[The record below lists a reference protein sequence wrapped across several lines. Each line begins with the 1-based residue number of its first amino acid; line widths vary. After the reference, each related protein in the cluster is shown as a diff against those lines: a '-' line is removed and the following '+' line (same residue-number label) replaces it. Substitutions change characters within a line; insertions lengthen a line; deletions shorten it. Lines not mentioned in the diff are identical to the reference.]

1 MGKCDI
7 WPLGAEERW
16 PRRAG
21 VQHYGPMQDAAT
33 PQRSTFV
40 SVVAWIF
47 IVLAGFSTFMSA
59 AQNVMFSMAGFGD
72 IPPLTGAEAEQMP
85 PFFRFML
92 QNMRLV
98 MLSFLLV
105 SAATLVSAI
114 GLLRRRN
121 WARLVFIAIMAMGI
135 AWNIAGLAVQYTM
148 FGVMNEGPPG
158 MSPDFRAEFDRM
170 ASTMLVMMTVI
181 TLAFSALFAWII
193 KRLMSRA
200 VREEFGA
207 V

>member
-1 MGKCDI
+1 
-7 WPLGAEERW
+7 
-16 PRRAG
+16 
-21 VQHYGPMQDAAT
+21 MQEAAN
-33 PQRSTFV
+33 PHRSNFV
-40 SVVAWIF
+40 TVVAWIF
-47 IVLAGFSTFMSA
+47 IVLAGFSTLMSA
-59 AQNVMFSMAGFGD
+59 AQNVMFAMIGFGEF
-72 IPPLTGAEAEQMP
+72 PPPTGAEAEQMP

-98 MLSFLLV
+98 MLSFLLL

-121 WARLVFIAIMAMGI
+121 WARLVFIAIMALGI

-158 MSPDFRAEFDRM
+158 MSPEFRADFDRM
-170 ASTMLVMMTVI
+170 ASTMLVVMTVFS
-181 TLAFSALFAWII
+181 LAFSALFAWII

-207 V
+207 A